1 MSKVK
6 ELMNDAIMDEE
17 YIISK
22 GFTDVNILSNPGY
35 STAFIG
41 VTSTNQAVYDFD
53 KMVEYLVERGYAET
67 KGDAVYF
74 IENDTI
80 PVIHN
85 SEPNPPII
93 LYRMED

>member
-6 ELMNDAIMDEE
+6 ELMNDAVRVEE
-17 YIISK
+17 YLISK

-35 STAFIG
+35 STAFVG

-53 KMVEYLVERGYAET
+53 KMVKYLVERGYAET
-67 KGDAVYF
+67 DADAVYF

-80 PVIHN
+80 PVIHH
-85 SEPNPPII
+85 SEPFPPII
-93 LYRMED
+93 LYSME